1 LILDYSKQSELINT
15 LEVEEQIHI
24 IGCGALGSWIG
35 FILLKMGFNN
45 IHMYD
50 FDTIEE
56 HNIPNQLFME
66 SQIGTTKTDAM
77 MEIYKNFFIDADL
90 RLTVH
95 HGKLDEDSPILPGII
110 FCAVDTM
117 SSRKELYEK
126 LFKYSTAGTLWI
138 EGRLSLY
145 GAYVYTLPHNV
156 PDMYTKYETT
166 LYDDVEAELSAC
178 GVSQTAL
185 PSAINTA
192 TVMIMNMIEYIN
204 KPDGIYNE
212 LQYSIPW
219 LDCIKSKW

>member
-1 LILDYSKQSELINT
+1 MILDYSKQSELINIGAFDK
-15 LEVEEQIHI
+15 QIHI

-35 FILLKMGFNN
+35 FILLKMGFQD

-66 SQIGTTKTDAM
+66 SQIGKTKVESM

-95 HGKLDEDSPILPGII
+95 CDKLDENSPTLNGII

-117 SSRKELYEK
+117 SGRKELYEK
-126 LFKYSTAGTLWI
+126 LFKYSTGGELWI

-145 GAYVYTLPHNV
+145 GAYVYTLPHLDFNLF
-156 PDMYTKYETT
+156 TKYEST
-166 LYDDVEAELSAC
+166 LYADSEAEVSAC

-185 PSAINTA
+185 PAAINTA
-192 TVMIMNMIEYIN
+192 SIMIMNMIEYT
-204 KPDGIYNE
+204 KDPTSIYNSLE
-212 LQYSIPW
+212 YSIPW
-219 LDCIKSKW
+219 LDCMKSKW